1 MNIPVIKFFTT
12 YRFQVEAFAY
22 NDTYPSLSIAS
33 SSIPCSSDDS
43 ECYVEKQKKREKER
57 EKKLEKER
65 ERTTVLFDDAEEE
78 TTTPKVSPKR

>member
-43 ECYVEKQKKREKER
+43 ECYVMKEKKREKER
-57 EKKLEKER
+57 ERKARKLKNS
-65 ERTTVLFDDAEEE
+65 
-78 TTTPKVSPKR
+78 TTTPEALI